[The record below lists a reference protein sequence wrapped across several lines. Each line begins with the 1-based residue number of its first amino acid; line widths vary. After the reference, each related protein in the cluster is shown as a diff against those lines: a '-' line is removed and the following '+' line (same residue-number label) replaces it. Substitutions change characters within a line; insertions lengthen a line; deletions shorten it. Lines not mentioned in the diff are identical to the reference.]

1 MMKKE
6 TNSVIQAFR
15 NAKSVMTPAQF
26 RNEMLAGA
34 AFVLGFPILF
44 AALWVITP
52 A

>member
-6 TNSVIQAFR
+6 TNTMIQAFR
-15 NAKSVMTPAQF
+15 NAKAVMTPAQF

-34 AFVLGFPILF
+34 AFILGFPILF